1 MSLIS
6 ALSTGELLENSNSL
20 TLPLGFGTSTY
31 LVLMSPKQEMN
42 RACFMSTYTRSLALC
57 SDFELLCV
65 HCSCKVSM
73 IAAVGSQHCNTPFA
87 LFKNS
92 GNQRDGWGK
101 HQNSLRK
108 RIPMEIYLLMRAR
121 FCSGSLRNRWFWL
134 LRFITSIH
142 DSQNHTILD
151 QEMSYQLSV
160 VVDRKLARNLE
171 WKWLLGMH
179 LPTIVLYCSTQI

>member
-1 MSLIS
+1 
-6 ALSTGELLENSNSL
+6 
-20 TLPLGFGTSTY
+20 
-31 LVLMSPKQEMN
+31 
-42 RACFMSTYTRSLALC
+42 
-57 SDFELLCV
+57 
-65 HCSCKVSM
+65 M

-92 GNQRDGWGK
+92 GTQRDGCGK
-101 HQNSLRK
+101 QQNSLRK

-179 LPTIVLYCSTQI
+179 LPTIVLYCSTQILDANLETQVWFKQTDIKSTTILSNATTNKHRSPTTSLLLDD